1 MKVFSN
7 NIRLATT
14 EKDSE
19 TNITDLVEAIVLES
33 SVKEG
38 SVLINTGHTTA
49 AIHLNY
55 ADRDLE
61 EDYMEL
67 LTDLVPNK
75 PTYRHN
81 KGDYGRNADA
91 HLKSIIVGNWVT
103 LPVSKS
109 RVSLGEW
116 QAIYFSEFNGPRN
129 RLISVK
135 VMGI

>member
-1 MKVFSN
+1 MKVFTN
-7 NIRLATT
+7 NIRLTTSEKAT
-14 EKDSE
+14 E
-19 TNITDLVEAIVLES
+19 TNITDLVEAIVHES
-33 SVKEG
+33 SVQEG

-49 AIHLNY
+49 AVHLNY
-55 ADRDLE
+55 ADEALE

-67 LTDLVPNK
+67 LNDLVPNK

-91 HLKSIIVGNWVT
+91 HLKSILVGNCVT
-103 LPVSKS
+103 LAVTKG
-109 RVSLGEW
+109 RVSLGQW